1 MKRCPFCAQE
11 IHEKALVCKHC
22 GRDLNKSG
30 SGFGK
35 VFKFKIGYLVGILG
49 LFLLWF
55 AFLVYFPIFPRPDR
69 SGETVTSP
77 AKEST
82 SHVPPSEPV
91 NQGSTDSPLNEAAVL
106 CKIWSCGSDPMSELT
121 KKNGVGRIS
130 YFGFSPRGSM
140 APGFEIM
147 EYYNRLAMYH
157 RPHTKPDELP
167 HEMEYDE
174 VWTERFYISID
185 PNSRETERSTDDK
198 LAGIS
203 YAYWKDGRFVLGLNY
218 FLADVLQVPLT
229 LMLKDGD
236 PSQLERFAYK
246 LINGKWFVLTQ
257 VEDRAWFDAAA
268 QELAK

>member
-1 MKRCPFCAQE
+1 MKKCPFCAEE

-22 GRDLNKSG
+22 SRDLNKSG
-30 SGFGK
+30 SGYGK
-35 VFKFKIGYLVGILG
+35 VVKFGSLGILG

-55 AFLVYFPIFPRPDR
+55 ASLIYFPIFPRPDR

-77 AKEST
+77 AKESIT
-82 SHVPPSEPV
+82 QVPQSEPV

-130 YFGFSPRGSM
+130 YFGFSPRGTM
-140 APGFEIM
+140 APG
-147 EYYNRLAMYH
+147 YQVKGYKGLAMYY
-157 RPHTKPDELP
+157 RPHTKPDDLP
-167 HEMEYDE
+167 HEVEYDE

-185 PNSRETERSTDDK
+185 PNSRETERFANDPLS
-198 LAGIS
+198 GVS

-218 FLADVLQVPLT
+218 FLADILLVPLT

-246 LINGKWFVLTQ
+246 LIKGKWFVLTQ
-257 VEDRAWFDAAA
+257 VEDRAWFDATA